1 MNQKAD
7 EIFSFKECDEITIV
21 VPIKAKT
28 ECRQE
33 VRERLLKLTELTLR
47 EAGNICYNLH
57 QADDDPD
64 QFVIYEKWKNQTA
77 LDFHMNQEYLKD
89 FLVESKALLAVEVQ
103 GTICRQIS

>member
-1 MNQKAD
+1 MNQKSD
-7 EIFSFKECDEITIV
+7 NEITIV

-28 ECRQE
+28 EYRQE
-33 VRERLLKLTELTLR
+33 IREKLLKLAELTCR
-47 EAGNICYNLH
+47 EEGNICYNLH
-57 QADDDPD
+57 QANDDPD

-89 FLVESKALLAVEVQ
+89 FLTESRTLLAVEIK

>member
-7 EIFSFKECDEITIV
+7 EILNGKEYDEITIV
-21 VPIKAKT
+21 VPIRAKT
-28 ECRQE
+28 EYRQE
-33 VRERLLKLTELTLR
+33 IREKLLKLTELTIR
-47 EAGNICYNLH
+47 EDGNVCYNLH

-77 LDFHMNQEYLKD
+77 LDFHMNQEYLKN
-89 FLVESKALLAVEVQ
+89 FLTESKTLLAVDIQ